1 MLAKQFNKEKKFIII
16 VGGKKVLTNTEKP
29 INVPFMNTTEAFLDS
44 IKQSITNA
52 EKMANSIPRKGMNVY
67 LDKSTMVMQTFSDPS
82 AFEFAKQATARKGQ
96 SSILRM
102 QMDGAGRTQ
111 AKAL

>member
-1 MLAKQFNKEKKFIII
+1 MNTAEAFIADMNQSIAIEEKK
-16 VGGKKVLTNTEKP
+16 
-29 INVPFMNTTEAFLDS
+29 
-44 IKQSITNA
+44 
-52 EKMANSIPRKGMNVY
+52 ANSIPRRGLNIY
-67 LDKSTMVMQTFSDPS
+67 LDKSTMVMQQFVDPS
-82 AFEFAKQATARKGQ
+82 AFANAKQATARKGQ

>member
-1 MLAKQFNKEKKFIII
+1 MDTAQ
-16 VGGKKVLTNTEKP
+16 
-29 INVPFMNTTEAFLDS
+29 AFVDS
-44 IKQSITNA
+44 INQSIA
-52 EKMANSIPRKGMNVY
+52 LGEKIANSIPKKGLNVY

-82 AFEFAKQATARKGQ
+82 SFEYAKQATARKGQ

>member
-1 MLAKQFNKEKKFIII
+1 MLVRQLIKEKKFIII
-16 VGGKKVLTNTEKP
+16 VGGKKVLTNTEKQ
-29 INVPFMNTTEAFLDS
+29 INVTFMNTSEAFLAS
-44 IKQSITNA
+44 IEQSIASA
-52 EKMANSIPRKGMNVY
+52 EKIANSIPKKGLNVY

-82 AFEFAKQATARKGQ
+82 SFEYAKQATARKGQ

-102 QMDGAGRTQ
+102 QMDGAGRRQ

>member
-1 MLAKQFNKEKKFIII
+1 
-16 VGGKKVLTNTEKP
+16 
-29 INVPFMNTTEAFLDS
+29 MNTTEAFLAD
-44 IKQSITNA
+44 IQKSITNA
-52 EKMANSIPRKGMNVY
+52 EKIANSIPRKGLNVY
-67 LDKSTMVMQTFSDPS
+67 LDKSTMVMQTFNDPS
-82 AFEFAKQATARKGQ
+82 AFEYAKQATARKGQ

>member
-1 MLAKQFNKEKKFIII
+1 M
-16 VGGKKVLTNTEKP
+16 LTNTEKQ
-29 INVPFMNTTEAFLDS
+29 INVSFMNTSEAFLAS
-44 IKQSITNA
+44 INESIANA
-52 EKMANSIPRKGMNVY
+52 EKIANSIPKKGLNVY

>member
-1 MLAKQFNKEKKFIII
+1 
-16 VGGKKVLTNTEKP
+16 
-29 INVPFMNTTEAFLDS
+29 MNTTEAFLAS
-44 IKQSITNA
+44 IEESKARA
-52 EKMANSIPRKGMNVY
+52 EKIANSIPKKGLNVY

-102 QMDGAGRTQ
+102 QMDGAGRRQ

>member
-1 MLAKQFNKEKKFIII
+1 
-16 VGGKKVLTNTEKP
+16 
-29 INVPFMNTTEAFLDS
+29 
-44 IKQSITNA
+44 
-52 EKMANSIPRKGMNVY
+52 
-67 LDKSTMVMQTFSDPS
+67 MVMQTFNDPS
-82 AFEFAKQATARKGQ
+82 AFEYAKQATARKGQ

>member
-1 MLAKQFNKEKKFIII
+1 
-16 VGGKKVLTNTEKP
+16 
-29 INVPFMNTTEAFLDS
+29 MNTSEAFLAS
-44 IKQSITNA
+44 INESIANA
-52 EKMANSIPRKGMNVY
+52 EKIANSIPRKGMNVY

-82 AFEFAKQATARKGQ
+82 AFAHAKKATARKGQ

-102 QMDGAGRTQ
+102 QMDGAGRRQ

>member
-1 MLAKQFNKEKKFIII
+1 M
-16 VGGKKVLTNTEKP
+16 LTNTEKP
-29 INVPFMNTTEAFLDS
+29 INVAFMNTSEAFLAS
-44 IKQSITNA
+44 INESIASA
-52 EKMANSIPRKGMNVY
+52 EKIANSIPKKGLNVY

-82 AFEFAKQATARKGQ
+82 AFEYAKQATARKGQ

>member
-1 MLAKQFNKEKKFIII
+1 
-16 VGGKKVLTNTEKP
+16 
-29 INVPFMNTTEAFLDS
+29 MNTSEAFLAS
-44 IKQSITNA
+44 IENSIANA
-52 EKMANSIPRKGMNVY
+52 EKEANSIPRKGMNVY
-67 LDKSTMVMQTFSDPS
+67 LDKSTMVMQQFADPS
-82 AFEFAKQATARKGQ
+82 AFSHAKQISSRKGQ